1 MDDQLKTTSTSPD
14 SILSEFSS
22 HDSGINTATAPP
34 MSTMSVLSPLRSSI
48 TLANMSNVA
57 NSLDD
62 HHFFS
67 DNYSSRRTA
76 DVTWWQ
82 SDIES
87 LNFQLNEQSS
97 PPPSYLITDFRTNQN
112 VTSSS
117 ITDVLVSP
125 MSHMSTSSSTM
136 SFSSISNQAPTNQ
149 RSFRPTMK
157 NSTNSLSIPNKNSHS
172 MSSAQYL
179 LPLPTPL
186 SSRQTLASVDNIP
199 SILNDNDLQRVP
211 PSFRSI
217 SSSATFGNGPLLQ
230 SQPQPQVIHTA
241 NRSNPM
247 PSWRGYLPMR
257 FEPMTMDQY
266 QINTHFSQKVFLG
279 GIPPELTEAELLLVL
294 RKFGKCNIK
303 WPKNDGLTHNMP
315 GFCHVVFRESRS
327 VCELLKHC
335 TRQQR
340 STIDYFLHIHMSL
353 TSSSTTTTMTTAAG
367 GPSSA
372 SSGLSLRPNRLKP
385 IQVVPWNM
393 KDNVFV
399 VQQEN
404 ISTNDASYKDWS
416 RTIFVSPLHG
426 KMTAFSLATIM
437 ANVFG
442 SVSMAQIN
450 TDKYGY
456 PTGTGTVLFCDS
468 HSYMRAVAAGAID
481 IKCDC
486 FHKLLDIDPFL
497 RENEPCAFCPSVA
510 DLFCRN
516 FHCLRSY
523 CKQCWVNRHGSKPLA
538 DHQPATRRQQP
549 LPQI

>member
-1 MDDQLKTTSTSPD
+1 MDKKFLK
-14 SILSEFSS
+14 
-22 HDSGINTATAPP
+22 
-34 MSTMSVLSPLRSSI
+34 
-48 TLANMSNVA
+48 
-57 NSLDD
+57 
-62 HHFFS
+62 
-67 DNYSSRRTA
+67 
-76 DVTWWQ
+76 
-82 SDIES
+82 
-87 LNFQLNEQSS
+87 
-97 PPPSYLITDFRTNQN
+97 
-112 VTSSS
+112 TSSS
-117 ITDVLVSP
+117 SDLDNERNLQSTSHLSLFPSLHSTIVSNETYNDIDEIENQNFLYDNSTFSRSSTMIRWQSEMENLNFRSSFSQQQQLSSGESCFAKDVLKNVPTSSLSNVLISP
-125 MSHMSTSSSTM
+125 MSRLSASSSVMSFNNISNHKNFEQQTARSTLTSSTDQLIT
-136 SFSSISNQAPTNQ
+136 SSENIDRFT
-149 RSFRPTMK
+149 T
-157 NSTNSLSIPNKNSHS
+157 
-172 MSSAQYL
+172 AQSR
-179 LPLPTPL
+179 LPLSTPS

-315 GFCHVVFRESRS
+315 GTPLSFSLCHTLTPFTQ
-327 VCELLKHC
+327 HC

-538 DHQPATRRQQP
+538 DHQPATRRQQ
-549 LPQI
+549 IF